1 MTFVTKQ
8 PSVSIPVFGVYLNV
22 PVVLIEAQTGVA
34 YAGQVGGIACL
45 HPSVEGFPVF
55 LEPGPWA
62 GLTEISCR
70 EACGVNGLTEEVA
83 DQLEAAW
90 PLNGEITIFDPIFVR
105 LDRSRLSLGAEAWF
119 PVTIQSN
126 PLYCLGG
133 YAGASLDGRRG
144 FLLMPDN
151 CD

>member
-45 HPSVEGFPVF
+45 HPSVEGFPVILE
-55 LEPGPWA
+55 LEPWA
-62 GLTEISCR
+62 PLTEISCR
-70 EACGVNGLTEEVA
+70 GSCFGAELTEEVA
-83 DQLEAAW
+83 DQLEAVW
-90 PLNGEITIFDPIFVR
+90 PTESSASPFLVK
-105 LDRSRLSLGAEAWF
+105 LDRSRLSHGTEAWF
-119 PVTIQSN
+119 PVTLHANSA
-126 PLYCLGG
+126 YT
-133 YAGASLDGRRG
+133 GADWCGVGAALAGRRG